1 MYTTTVKVR
10 KILGGREAL
19 KMYAPIFIW
28 LIAEFIAFLIG
39 VKVEPLAL
47 FLMFII
53 FFTIIPIVYC
63 GRKKW
68 ILWSEKS
75 IINKEV
81 TFNAVNGE
89 LYVENK
95 KMNVAYNETE
105 TEIYVDDFVTYEGKY
120 GVKTIGATFVGY
132 IEEPYLQDFIK
143 FLNEQGIEIDKL
155 TPYSRAL

>member
-10 KILGGREAL
+10 KILGGRAAL

-28 LIAEFIAFLIG
+28 LIAEFITFLIG

-47 FLMFII
+47 LLMIII

-63 GRKKW
+63 GRKKR
-68 ILWSEKS
+68 ILWGEKS

-89 LYVENK
+89 LYVDNK
-95 KMNVAYNETE
+95 KMNVAYNETK
-105 TEIYVDDFVTYEGKY
+105 TEIYVDDFMIYEGKY
-120 GVKTIGATFVGY
+120 GIKTIGATFIGF

-143 FLNEQGIEIDKL
+143 FLDEQSIRL
-155 TPYSRAL
+155 PQ

>member
-1 MYTTTVKVR
+1 M
-10 KILGGREAL
+10 LEGRAAL

-28 LIAEFIAFLIG
+28 LIAEFITFIIG

-47 FLMFII
+47 LLMFII

-89 LYVENK
+89 LYVDNK
-95 KMNVAYNETE
+95 KMNVAYNETK
-105 TEIYVDDFVTYEGKY
+105 TEIYVDDFMIYEGKY
-120 GVKTIGATFVGY
+120 GVKTTSASFIGF

-143 FLNEQGIEIDKL
+143 FLDEQSIRL
-155 TPYSRAL
+155 PQ